1 MTSPATRIT
10 SPEGLTLAELRPLH
24 ELVDVARFVPL
35 SRAEKLCV
43 IAQAVLLFEQL
54 YAHLPLKMNEYA
66 VNPIQEFKELK
77 AHLDALSDLGFHR
90 RVIEI
95 VTRFH
100 DRHTMYMLTRLK
112 DAAAKLPF
120 TLQRCYDQGR
130 IVYVVTEV
138 KSQSGPNP
146 FTKGVEVTHWNGTPI
161 ARAVELNGEQLV
173 GGNPAARRAVGELF
187 LTQRPLRFCL
197 PPDEEWVRLT
207 FVATDG
213 HLQEI
218 QFPWSGVVV
227 DAAAVPAPVRSA
239 SGRMSLG
246 LDEMLWSA
254 NQVRRVL
261 FAPSSFDHERRVAH
275 LRALWEDKLQS
286 PSAELRT
293 TSILPN
299 FEFRPVQTPDG
310 TFGYIWIKDF
320 VVTDDP
326 QGPRLFLS
334 EFVRILGLLPQDGL
348 IIDIRCN
355 PGGII
360 AAGQIILQTLTPRR
374 IRPGRFHFRNTVL
387 TRDMCNQNFLFAN
400 WAPSV
405 SQAVETGAVYSQ
417 GFPIDRFTDEDYNR
431 IGQQY
436 YGPVVVIT
444 SALSYSTSDI
454 FAADY
459 QDHEIGKIL
468 GIDPNM
474 GAGGANNW
482 DHGTIR
488 KICPGFYLPLPLEA
502 DLPPVKPGE
511 QTTGEVTAPLR
522 EAFEERGVILT
533 DHATTI
539 TGFIDP
545 DGDGKVW
552 VIPDRGHTYTIRR
565 IDWLNDKLNVYYE
578 GDPSPVQDLPDG
590 VSFGFAARMSTRT
603 GRHSGLPLEDLG
615 VVPDEIHYMTK
626 NDVLGS
632 SEDLIVHA
640 GHILAGMPAY
650 HLSVVLQRTGG
661 KKLTAAVTT
670 KNADRLD
677 LLVDGRP
684 RQTFDVHDGATTI
697 DLTTLAGPTSDL
709 EFHAFQ
715 AGLLVA
721 LRHIKLSGEKGVV
734 RNGID
739 LSPQVRL

>member
-1 MTSPATRIT
+1 MHNPIMGPHDMTSPATKIT

-35 SRAEKLCV
+35 SRAEKLRV
-43 IAQAVLLFEQL
+43 IAQAVFLLEQF

-66 VNPIQEFKELK
+66 VNPIQEFKVLE
-77 AHLDALSDLGFHR
+77 AHLDALSDLGFHH

-95 VTRFH
+95 VTRLH
-100 DRHTMYMLTRLK
+100 DRHTMYKLTRLMGI
-112 DAAAKLPF
+112 AAKLPF
-120 TLQRCYDQGR
+120 TLTRCNDQGR
-130 IVYVVTEV
+130 IVYVVSEV
-138 KSQSGPNP
+138 EGQSGPNP

-161 ARAVELNGEQLV
+161 ARAVELNGERLV
-173 GGNPAARRAVGELF
+173 GGNPAARRAVGEVL
-187 LTQRPLRFCL
+187 LTRRPLQFCL

-213 HLQEI
+213 HPQEI
-218 QFPWSGVVV
+218 QFPWSAVVV
-227 DAAAVPAPVRSA
+227 DKAAVLAPVRSA
-239 SGRMSLG
+239 TGRTSLG

-254 NQVRRVL
+254 DQVRRVL
-261 FAPSSFDHERRVAH
+261 FAPSSFDHERRVTR
-275 LRALWEDKLQS
+275 LLALWEDKLQS
-286 PSAELRT
+286 PPAELQT
-293 TSILPN
+293 TSTLPN

-310 TFGYIWIKDF
+310 TFGYIRIKDF
-320 VVTDDP
+320 VVPDDL
-326 QGPRLFLS
+326 QGHQLFLS

-348 IIDIRCN
+348 IIDIRDN

-360 AAGQIILQTLTPRR
+360 EAGQLLLQTLTPRW
-374 IRPGRFHFRNTVL
+374 IRPGRFHFRNTLL
-387 TRDMCNQNFLFAN
+387 TRDMCNQNFQFAN

-405 SQAVETGAVYSQ
+405 RQAIETGAVYSQ
-417 GFPIDRFTDEDYNR
+417 GFPISFTDEYYNR

-454 FAADY
+454 FTADY

-482 DHGTIR
+482 DYGFIR
-488 KICPGFYLPLPLEA
+488 KVCPGFYLPLALEA
-502 DLPPVKPGE
+502 ELPPVKPGE
-511 QTTGEVTAPLR
+511 QTTGEVTQTLR
-522 EAFEERGVILT
+522 KAFEERGVILT
-533 DHATTI
+533 DQATTI

-565 IDWLNDKLNVYYE
+565 IDLLNDKLSVYYE
-578 GDPSPVQDLPDG
+578 GDPSPVQNLPDG
-590 VSFGFAARMSTRT
+590 ISFGFAARMSTRT

-615 VVPDEIHYMTK
+615 VVPDEIHCMTK

-640 GHILAGMPAY
+640 GHVLVGMPVY

-697 DLTTLAGPTSDL
+697 DLTPLAGPTSDL
-709 EFHAFQ
+709 EFHAFR

-721 LRHIKLSGEKGVV
+721 LRRIKL
-734 RNGID
+734 I
-739 LSPQVRL
+739 PPP